1 MGLEATF
8 EALLARR
15 KDAGRLRQL
24 TLNPPGAVDFSSNDY
39 LSFAEDAEIQRAVLA
54 RLERRFA
61 TTTTAARTT
70 AAEPTTTSSTLSQDE
85 RRILGSAGS
94 RLLDGNSPLA
104 EGLEAKIAAFH
115 GAPAALLFNSAYDAN
130 VGLLSCAPQVGDV
143 VLYDEAIHASVH
155 DGMRLSHAS
164 QCIPFSHA
172 SVVVGGEGV
181 GLEGASSGSS
191 TASSTPGVAQS
202 INAVLERITAPGYP
216 NAERIRDGGSNV
228 FICVEGI
235 YSMDGSVLSAV
246 DLVKTVKKHLPHGN
260 GHIIIDEAHS
270 TGVLG
275 PRGRGLVC
283 QYGLEKEIWARVH
296 GFGKAMG
303 CAGGVVLC
311 SPTTRAYLI
320 NYARTFIYTTSMT
333 LTSLICIDTVYDYL
347 AGRHADEAHRHLLQ
361 LTDFAYGLL
370 RDICSRHASH
380 DLSSSSGLV
389 HVGSEKPVSGSPILP
404 IFTTKP
410 RSLASFCQSK
420 GYMVR
425 PIVAPTVPVGTERV
439 RLCLHAKN
447 TFEQIRG
454 LGDVIRQWIQ
464 DQNSGSAAIEGRA
477 ALGGELAMS
486 ANGVARV
493 GKPRL

>member
-39 LSFAEDAEIQRAVLA
+39 LSFAEDAKIQQAVLA
-54 RLERRFA
+54 GLERRFH
-61 TTTTAARTT
+61 TA
-70 AAEPTTTSSTLSQDE
+70 TTSSTPNQDLDRE
-85 RRILGSAGS
+85 DQRRILGSAGS

-104 EGLEAKIAAFH
+104 EGLETKIAAFH

-130 VGLLSCAPQVGDV
+130 VGLLSCAPQAGDV
-143 VLYDEAIHASVH
+143 VLFDEAIHASVH

-164 QCIPFSHA
+164 QCIPFSHT
-172 SVVVGGEGV
+172 SVVGRGD
-181 GLEGASSGSS
+181 GLEEVSSS
-191 TASSTPGVAQS
+191 TASTSTAAAQD
-202 INAVLERITAPGYP
+202 IGTVLEQITAPGYP
-216 NAERIRDGGSNV
+216 NAGRIRDGSSNV
-228 FICVEGI
+228 FVCVEGI
-235 YSMDGSVLSAV
+235 YSMDGSVLRIV
-246 DLVKTVKKHLPHGN
+246 GLVNTVKKHLPHGN

-275 PRGRGLVC
+275 IRGRGLVS
-283 QYGLEKEIWARVH
+283 QYGLENEIWARVH

-311 SPTTRAYLI
+311 SLTTRTYLI

-333 LTSLICIDTVYDYL
+333 LTSLICIDTTYDYL
-347 AGRHADEAHRHLLQ
+347 AGGHADEAHRYMLQ
-361 LTDFAYGLL
+361 LADFAYQLL
-370 RDICSRHASH
+370 RAVCSRRYASASA
-380 DLSSSSGLV
+380 SSSSGWLV
-389 HVGSEKPVSGSPILP
+389 RVGSENPSSGSPIIP

-447 TFEQIRG
+447 TFEQVRG
-454 LGDVIRQWIQ
+454 LGDVICQWIQ
-464 DQNSGSAAIEGRA
+464 NQQSATAIEGRGA
-477 ALGGELAMS
+477 VEELGRTT
-486 ANGVARV
+486 NGVARMS
-493 GKPRL
+493 KPRS